1 MIIILVLCLS
11 HNRISLMRKG
21 YNWHEQG
28 IILNLDKDKR
38 NDVLD
43 YDGYIDVM
51 NWNEY
56 SNQSNYVLYD
66 LIYQN
71 SVMSKTKIVNYVD
84 SYMELKPQ
92 LDELGFSQD
101 VIIKRID
108 ELSIDDLKSI
118 ISQNVSYNKVKK
130 YMNITGYQV
139 CDFKDYL
146 KYDGTALEA
155 VLHVSYPGIN
165 TCDLNDRTYLIEQP
179 DNLLVLSK
187 KGFMIDESYEPGV
200 REVDIASEEGAYLID
215 EAASSLEKMNE
226 DASKLGLSLVVKSSY
241 RSYENQKELYDY
253 YLSIYDYSYA
263 STLVNVP
270 GFSEYQLGLAI
281 DLTSQSVL
289 GGIYTDFSQTEEY
302 QWLVNNSYKYG
313 FILRY
318 PENESDR
325 TGAMNEPWHFRYV
338 GKDIAKEI
346 YEKNELFEDY
356 IWEHGF
362 SYSLKLQ

>member
-1 MIIILVLCLS
+1 MKRKKRRLNKKLLFIVIIILVLCLS

-118 ISQNVSYNKVKK
+118 ISQNVSYDSVKK
-130 YMNITGYQV
+130 YMKITGYQV

-146 KYDGTALEA
+146 KYDGNALDA

-187 KGFMIDESYEPGV
+187 KGFMIDESYEPDV

-253 YLSIYDYSYA
+253 YLSI
-263 STLVNVP
+263 
-270 GFSEYQLGLAI
+270 
-281 DLTSQSVL
+281 
-289 GGIYTDFSQTEEY
+289 
-302 QWLVNNSYKYG
+302 
-313 FILRY
+313 
-318 PENESDR
+318 
-325 TGAMNEPWHFRYV
+325 
-338 GKDIAKEI
+338 
-346 YEKNELFEDY
+346 
-356 IWEHGF
+356 
-362 SYSLKLQ
+362 